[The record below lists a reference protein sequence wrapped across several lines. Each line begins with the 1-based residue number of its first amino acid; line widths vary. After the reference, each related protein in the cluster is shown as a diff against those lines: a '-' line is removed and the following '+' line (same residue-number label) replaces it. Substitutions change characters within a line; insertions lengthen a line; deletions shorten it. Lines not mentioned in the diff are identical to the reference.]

1 MRIKVSN
8 FTIKYNLRAA
18 HIGLETTAAAAARG
32 TRMQT
37 NKLSWL
43 KLILTQ
49 MSQHGTLCVLSLQ
62 LTNIRLG
69 LVTLLSPDVVEAVA
83 VVVVVVV
90 GVRLRSPGRAA
101 SN

>member
-18 HIGLETTAAAAARG
+18 HFGDLSSSRCSRNTDADKQTLLAQTYPHSDVTTWH
-32 TRMQT
+32 TLWVVTTTIT
-37 NKLSWL
+37 NNRLS
-43 KLILTQ
+43 
-49 MSQHGTLCVLSLQ
+49 
-62 LTNIRLG
+62 

-83 VVVVVVV
+83 VVVVVV

>member
-1 MRIKVSN
+1 
-8 FTIKYNLRAA
+8 
-18 HIGLETTAAAAARG
+18 
-32 TRMQT
+32 MQT

-49 MSQHGTLCVLSLQ
+49 MSQHGTLSVLSLQ
-62 LTNIRLG
+62 LTNIRLR

-83 VVVVVVV
+83 VVVAVVV